1 MGCLAEVREEKRRR
15 WEGILVEQEGSGLS
29 VAAFCRERGVNV
41 QTFHYWKKRL
51 RPKVRE
57 GALPNR
63 SFQEL
68 ELVEPAPSGHHLE
81 IIVGDVTVRV
91 PPAFA
96 EEDLRRVLS
105 ILAATTC

>member
-1 MGCLAEVREEKRRR
+1 MGCSAEVREEKRRR
-15 WEGILVEQEGSGLS
+15 WEGILAEQEGSGLS
-29 VAAFCRERGVNV
+29 IAAFCRERGLNV
-41 QTFHYWKKRL
+41 HTFHYWKKRL
-51 RPKVRE
+51 RPK
-57 GALPNR
+57 ASDAATPNT

-68 ELVEPAPSGHHLE
+68 ELAAASPSSHHLE